1 MAFNPINSSLLSV
14 SGSRHFP
21 DEPMITSTGSPS
33 SDSDS
38 ESTNSDVEDSEIDM
52 NNQFIRYRTQGHPF
66 VKDAS
71 TKIWMFSKMDE
82 LPDNV
87 PL

>member
-38 ESTNSDVEDSEIDM
+38 ESTESDVEDSEIDM
-52 NNQFIRYRTQGHPF
+52 INQFIRYSTQGQPF

-71 TKIWMFSKMDE
+71 TKIWMFSKMIA

-87 PL
+87 VL